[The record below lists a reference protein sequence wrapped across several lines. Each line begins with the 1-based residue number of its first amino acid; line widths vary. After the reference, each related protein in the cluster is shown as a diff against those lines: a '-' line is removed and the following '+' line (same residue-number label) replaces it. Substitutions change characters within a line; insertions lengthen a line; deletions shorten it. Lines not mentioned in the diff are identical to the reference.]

1 MTAAAW
7 ADTLENNLEVIDREA
22 ALLSFIILPSN
33 FPSFPASSIF
43 KAKNFVNI
51 IFAKFYLYII

>member
-1 MTAAAW
+1 MDAATW
-7 ADTLENNLEVIDREA
+7 AKTLEGNYVSIDREA
-22 ALLSFIILPSN
+22 GLISFLLLPSN

-51 IFAKFYLYII
+51 NIFF